1 MAIYELRTY
10 TLYVGKLGEAV
21 KLYGEQGWPALEA
34 GGFSKHLIGYFTSDV
49 GTINQLVHLWKFEDD
64 AERRAFWGR
73 LFQDEAFMNFAAQI
87 RGLME
92 STRKNLKIRNMA
104 LLTAQQAIRQQMEIE
119 GCDSVLAQAN
129 VGGGIDI
136 SSLQMNKQPS
146 G

>member
-1 MAIYELRTY
+1 MKDIRIHNA
-10 TLYVGKLGEAV
+10 
-21 KLYGEQGWPALEA
+21 
-34 GGFSKHLIGYFTSDV
+34 D
-49 GTINQLVHLWKFEDD
+49 
-64 AERRAFWGR
+64 
-73 LFQDEAFMNFAAQI
+73 FQNKAQI